1 MKKFVQSTN
10 YNLFERIVMNI
21 KQTVDQTHIRSINQ
35 RVILDKI
42 CSDEPISRAEL
53 ARELFISKSAMT
65 ENIAALL
72 NRGII
77 QEFGEGVSMS
87 SGGRKPILL
96 KFNKTYQ
103 YMIAIELNFE
113 DPIFVLANLGGE
125 IINKFTVNI
134 SNDSP
139 YATRLELVL
148 NAVRLLLSSNN
159 LTSGDLAIIAI
170 SCPGIYD
177 PVNRTFFANSNFANW
192 NMGDF
197 SRQMEE
203 CFGTSVLV
211 VNDVNAA
218 AVGEFTS
225 GAGKNSRDLVY
236 VSGGLGLGAGIILNG
251 ELYGGSAN
259 CAGEIA
265 NEITIQNET
274 ARARGMSFNNL
285 GGSANIHGLTDRI
298 CAQAPQSTRDAFA
311 ALGKSPEK
319 IGFKDIIRVWRDGYP
334 FLKECV
340 DDIAVIIGGSISN
353 IVCLLNCDLVIFG
366 GEYTVFHAQ
375 MLPIINRI
383 VRENAFA
390 PVQVVPA
397 LLEKNS
403 GIYGLFALSKEVI
416 FDRLCNQ
423 GHERI

>member
-1 MKKFVQSTN
+1 
-10 YNLFERIVMNI
+10 MNI
-21 KQTVDQTHIRSINQ
+21 KRTVDQTHIRSINQ

-42 CSDEPISRAEL
+42 YSDQPISRAEL
-53 ARELFISKSAMT
+53 ARELLISKSAMT

-72 NRGII
+72 DMGII

-96 KFNKTYQ
+96 KFNKEYQ
-103 YMIAIELNFE
+103 YIIAIELNFE

-125 IINKFTVNI
+125 ILNKFTVNI
-134 SNDSP
+134 SDDSP

-148 NAVRLLLSSNN
+148 NAVRLLLSSSN
-159 LTSGDLAIIAI
+159 LTNEDLAIIAI
-170 SCPGIYD
+170 SCPGIFD
-177 PVNRTFFANSNFANW
+177 SVNRTFFANSNFANW

-197 SRQMEE
+197 SRQMEA

-218 AVGEFTS
+218 AVGEFTC
-225 GAGKNSRDLVY
+225 GAAKNSRDMVY

-251 ELYGGSAN
+251 ELYEGSSN

-265 NEITIQNET
+265 NEITISNDMG
-274 ARARGMSFNNL
+274 RARGLSFNNL
-285 GGSANIHGLTDRI
+285 GSSANISGLTARI
-298 CAQAPQSTRDAFA
+298 RSEAPKGTRDAFA
-311 ALGKSPEK
+311 ALGKSLEK
-319 IGFKDIIRVWRDGYP
+319 ISFKDIIRVWRDGDP

-340 DDIAVIIGGSISN
+340 EDIAVVIGGAISN
-353 IVCLLNCDLVIFG
+353 IVCLLNCDMVIFG
-366 GEYTVFHAQ
+366 GEYNVFHSQ
-375 MLPIINRI
+375 MLPVINRI
-383 VRENAFA
+383 VQENAFA
-390 PVQVVPA
+390 PVKAVPA

-416 FDRLCNQ
+416 FDRLCRQ
-423 GHERI
+423 GHERT

>member
-1 MKKFVQSTN
+1 
-10 YNLFERIVMNI
+10 MNI
-21 KQTVDQTHIRSINQ
+21 KRTVDQTHIRSINQ

-42 CSDEPISRAEL
+42 YSDQPISRAEL
-53 ARELFISKSAMT
+53 ARELLISKSAMT

-72 NRGII
+72 DMGII

-96 KFNKTYQ
+96 KFNKEYQ
-103 YMIAIELNFE
+103 YIIAIELNFE

-125 IINKFTVNI
+125 ILNKFTVNI
-134 SNDSP
+134 SDDSP

-148 NAVRLLLSSNN
+148 NAVRLLLSSSN
-159 LTSGDLAIIAI
+159 LTNEDLAIIAI
-170 SCPGIYD
+170 SCPGIFD
-177 PVNRTFFANSNFANW
+177 SVNRTFFANSNFANW

-197 SRQMEE
+197 SRQMEA

-218 AVGEFTS
+218 AVGEFTC
-225 GAGKNSRDLVY
+225 GAAKNSRDMVY

-251 ELYGGSAN
+251 ELYEGSSN

-265 NEITIQNET
+265 NEITISNDMG
-274 ARARGMSFNNL
+274 RARGLSFNNL
-285 GGSANIHGLTDRI
+285 GSSANISGLTARI
-298 CAQAPQSTRDAFA
+298 RSEAPKGTRDAFA
-311 ALGKSPEK
+311 ALGKSLEK
-319 IGFKDIIRVWRDGYP
+319 ISFKDIIRVWRDGDP

-340 DDIAVIIGGSISN
+340 EDIAVVIGGAISN
-353 IVCLLNCDLVIFG
+353 IVCLLNCDMVIFG
-366 GEYTVFHAQ
+366 GEYNVFHSQ
-375 MLPIINRI
+375 MLPVINRS
-383 VRENAFA
+383 VQENAFA
-390 PVQVVPA
+390 PVKAVPA

-416 FDRLCNQ
+416 FDRLCRQ
-423 GHERI
+423 GHERT

>member
-1 MKKFVQSTN
+1 
-10 YNLFERIVMNI
+10 MNI
-21 KQTVDQTHIRSINQ
+21 KRTVDQTHIRSINQ

-42 CSDEPISRAEL
+42 YSDEPISRAEL
-53 ARELFISKSAMT
+53 ARELLISKSAMT

-72 NRGII
+72 NMGII

-96 KFNKTYQ
+96 KFNKKYQ
-103 YMIAIELNFE
+103 YIIAIELNFE

-125 IINKFTVNI
+125 ILNKFTVNI
-134 SNDSP
+134 SGDSP

-148 NAVRLLLSSNN
+148 NAVRLLLSSSN
-159 LTSGDLAIIAI
+159 LTNEDLAIIAI
-170 SCPGIYD
+170 SCPGIFD
-177 PVNRTFFANSNFANW
+177 SVNRTFFANSNFANW

-197 SRQMEE
+197 SRQMES

-218 AVGEFTS
+218 AVGEFTC
-225 GAGKNSRDLVY
+225 GAAKNSRDMVY

-251 ELYGGSAN
+251 ELYEGSSN

-265 NEITIQNET
+265 NEITINNDMV
-274 ARARGMSFNNL
+274 RARSLSFNNL
-285 GGSANIHGLTDRI
+285 GGSANINGFTARI
-298 CAQAPQSTRDAFA
+298 RSEAPKSTRDAFA
-311 ALGKSPEK
+311 ALGKTPEK
-319 IGFKDIIRVWRDGYP
+319 ISFKDIIRVWRDGDP

-340 DDIAVIIGGSISN
+340 EDIAVVIGGAISN

-366 GEYTVFHAQ
+366 GEYNVFHSQ
-375 MLPIINRI
+375 MLPVINRI
-383 VRENAFA
+383 VQENAFT
-390 PVQVVPA
+390 PVKVVPA

-403 GIYGLFALSKEVI
+403 GIYGLFALSKEAI
-416 FDRLCNQ
+416 FDRLCRQ
-423 GHERI
+423 GHERT

>member
-1 MKKFVQSTN
+1 
-10 YNLFERIVMNI
+10 MNI
-21 KQTVDQTHIRSINQ
+21 KHTVDQTHIRSINQ

-42 CSDEPISRAEL
+42 YSDEPISRAEL

-72 NRGII
+72 NMGII

-96 KFNKTYQ
+96 KFNKKYQ
-103 YMIAIELNFE
+103 YIIAIELNFE

-125 IINKFTVNI
+125 ILNKFTVNI
-134 SNDSP
+134 SDDSP
-139 YATRLELVL
+139 YATRLDLVL
-148 NAVRLLLSSNN
+148 NAVKLLLSSSN
-159 LTSGDLAIIAI
+159 LTNEDLAIIAI
-170 SCPGIYD
+170 SCPGIFD
-177 PVNRTFFANSNFANW
+177 SVNRTFFANSNFANW

-197 SRQMEE
+197 SRQMEA
-203 CFGTSVLV
+203 CFETSVLV

-236 VSGGLGLGAGIILNG
+236 ISGGLGLGAGIILNG
-251 ELYGGSAN
+251 EIYEGSSN

-265 NEITIQNET
+265 NEITIHNDMGS
-274 ARARGMSFNNL
+274 ARGLSFKNL
-285 GGSANIHGLTDRI
+285 GGSTNINGLTARI
-298 CAQAPQSTRDAFA
+298 RREAPESTRDAFA
-311 ALGKSPEK
+311 ALGKILDK
-319 IGFKDIIRVWRDGYP
+319 IGFKDIIRVWRDGDLY
-334 FLKECV
+334 LKECV
-340 DDIAVIIGGSISN
+340 DDIAVIIGGTISN

-366 GEYTVFHAQ
+366 GEYTVFHSQ

-383 VRENAFA
+383 VQENAFT
-390 PVQVVPA
+390 PVEVIPA

-403 GIYGLFALSKEVI
+403 GIYGLFALSKDVI
-416 FDRLCNQ
+416 FDKLCNQ
-423 GHERI
+423 GHDRT

>member
-1 MKKFVQSTN
+1 
-10 YNLFERIVMNI
+10 MNI
-21 KQTVDQTHIRSINQ
+21 KRTVDQTHIRSINQ

-42 CSDEPISRAEL
+42 YSDEPISRAEL
-53 ARELFISKSAMT
+53 ARELLISKSAMT

-72 NRGII
+72 NMGII

-96 KFNKTYQ
+96 KFNKKYQ
-103 YMIAIELNFE
+103 YIIAIELNFE

-125 IINKFTVNI
+125 ILNKFTVNI
-134 SNDSP
+134 SDDSP

-148 NAVRLLLSSNN
+148 NAVRLLLSSSN
-159 LTSGDLAIIAI
+159 LTNEDLAIIAI
-170 SCPGIYD
+170 SCPGIFD
-177 PVNRTFFANSNFANW
+177 SVNRTFFANSNFANW

-197 SRQMEE
+197 SRQMES

-225 GAGKNSRDLVY
+225 GAAKNSRDMVY

-251 ELYGGSAN
+251 ELYEGSSN

-265 NEITIQNET
+265 NEITISNDMV
-274 ARARGMSFNNL
+274 RARSLSFNNL
-285 GGSANIHGLTDRI
+285 GGSANINGFTARI
-298 CAQAPQSTRDAFA
+298 RSEAPKGTRDAFA
-311 ALGKSPEK
+311 ALGKVPEK
-319 IGFKDIIRVWRDGYP
+319 ISFKDIIRVWRDGDP

-340 DDIAVIIGGSISN
+340 EDIAVVIGGAISN

-366 GEYTVFHAQ
+366 GEYNVFHSQ
-375 MLPIINRI
+375 MLPVINRI
-383 VRENAFA
+383 VQENAFT
-390 PVQVVPA
+390 PVKVVPA

-416 FDRLCNQ
+416 FDRLCRQ
-423 GHERI
+423 GHERT